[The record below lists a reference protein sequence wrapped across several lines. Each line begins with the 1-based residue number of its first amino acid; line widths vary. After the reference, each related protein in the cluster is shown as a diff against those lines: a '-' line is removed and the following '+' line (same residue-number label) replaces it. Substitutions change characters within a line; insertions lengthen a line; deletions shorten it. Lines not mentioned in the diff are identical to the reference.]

1 MENDI
6 DITSNYTANLI
17 DMEEIEAQ
25 QKMGERILVVE
36 KDWKRCQAD
45 NKAMRG
51 QIVGQTN
58 DILKLRQDL

>member
-1 MENDI
+1 LENDV

-36 KDWKRCQAD
+36 KDWKRIQAD

-58 DILKLRQDL
+58 DILKLR